1 MADRHPTP
9 LSVFEIVRLCF
20 LLLFRPKRFIEVE
33 NANNAARFGYIGD
46 SPVRQ
51 KHGAEIVREAFFKSL
66 ALVLLSSA
74 VGYLAGRVMGNV
86 GRCATAETVSWLQI
100 AGASVL
106 LWGTLFVRGWE
117 IQTYA
122 GVLFTE
128 RVNQWLYR
136 ALYCIGTAVLVYSL
150 GFPACKP

>member
-9 LSVFEIVRLCF
+9 LSVVQMVRLCL

-33 NANNAARFGYIGD
+33 NADNAARYGYIGD

-74 VGYLAGRVMGNV
+74 VGYLFGRAIGSL

-100 AGASVL
+100 VGASLL

-117 IQTYA
+117 IQSYA

-136 ALYCIGTAVLVYSL
+136 ALYCLGTTVLVYSL
-150 GFPACKP
+150 AFPACKQ